1 MQEAENPSLLN
12 MKHFQ
17 KGHMSGY
24 FRSRKIGKL
33 EQNVSKML
41 TGCQIFGIPQR
52 SVSGKVCEIASRA
65 LSLQNMS
72 GFLHVLAGWISKMD
86 FCDGFCYLWLEIS
99 QRRSSLSS
107 ASSQGHFCLSR
118 TMMFLL
124 KVRSTL
130 MLVTVRGLTNR
141 GEDET
146 RVPK

>member
-1 MQEAENPSLLN
+1 

-86 FCDGFCYLWLEIS
+86 FYDGFCHLWSETS
-99 QRRSSLSS
+99 QRGSSLSS
-107 ASSQGHFCLSR
+107 SRSEQICKICINCYHQHQMHAIPVTTTR
-118 TMMFLL
+118 TM
-124 KVRSTL
+124 K
-130 MLVTVRGLTNR
+130 
-141 GEDET
+141 
-146 RVPK
+146 